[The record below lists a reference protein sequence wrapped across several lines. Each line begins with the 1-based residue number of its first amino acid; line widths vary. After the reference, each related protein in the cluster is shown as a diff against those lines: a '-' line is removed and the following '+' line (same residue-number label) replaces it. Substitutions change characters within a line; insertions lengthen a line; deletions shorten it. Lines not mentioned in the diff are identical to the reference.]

1 MACAIP
7 YPPFSIKF
15 FLRRDFVNPEGPKS
29 GVLQGSKV
37 DASRKPAAAYNIADS
52 LYNLIG
58 PTFVEKIGT
67 FLDGY
72 GSSLRSRA
80 LKPHKKIRPTLPIN

>member
-1 MACAIP
+1 MARAIP
-7 YPPFSIKF
+7 NPLLSIKDF
-15 FLRRDFVNPEGPKS
+15 VRRDFVNPERSKNV
-29 GVLQGSKV
+29 VLQGPKTAV
-37 DASRKPAAAYNIADS
+37 SRKPAAAYDIAGS

-72 GSSLRSRA
+72 GSSLRSRT
-80 LKPHKKIRPTLPIN
+80 LKPHKKIRPAQPIN

>member
-1 MACAIP
+1 M
-7 YPPFSIKF
+7 
-15 FLRRDFVNPEGPKS
+15 NPEGPKN
-29 GVLQGSKV
+29 GVLQGPKTAV
-37 DASRKPAAAYNIADS
+37 SRKPAVGYDIAGS

-72 GSSLRSRA
+72 GSSLRSRT
-80 LKPHKKIRPTLPIN
+80 LKPHKKIRPAQPIN

>member
-1 MACAIP
+1 
-7 YPPFSIKF
+7 
-15 FLRRDFVNPEGPKS
+15 VNPEGPKND
-29 GVLQGSKV
+29 VLQGSKADV
-37 DASRKPAAAYNIADS
+37 SRKSAARYDIEGS
-52 LYNLIG
+52 LYNVIG

>member
-1 MACAIP
+1 MAGAIP
-7 YPPFSIKF
+7 YPLLSIKR
-15 FLRRDFVNPEGPKS
+15 LVRRNSVKPQGPKN
-29 GVLQGSKV
+29 GVLQGVKADV
-37 DASRKPAAAYNIADS
+37 SRKPAAAYNIAGS
-52 LYNLIG
+52 LYDLIG